1 MMSLIDLIKKKNRKN
16 SESEFSN
23 DLDTMF
29 EFEKEMKKA
38 GGC

>member
-1 MMSLIDLIKKKNRKN
+1 MGLLDFGKKKRKN
-16 SESEFSN
+16 EFEN
-23 DLDTMF
+23 GPDDLDTMF

>member
-1 MMSLIDLIKKKNRKN
+1 MGLFEFGKKKKK
-16 SESEFSN
+16 SEFEVSFD

>member
-1 MMSLIDLIKKKNRKN
+1 MGLLDFGKKKRKN
-16 SESEFSN
+16 EFENGSD

-29 EFEKEMKKA
+29 EFEKEMKRA

>member
-1 MMSLIDLIKKKNRKN
+1 MGLFEFGKKKKK
-16 SESEFSN
+16 SEFEVSF